1 LRYIYM
7 NNFRG
12 FSEALVPLKKIN
24 FLVGENSTGKSSFL
38 SLLSLVNQPTFWFN
52 PVFTMRDDLGP
63 SSFADIVSAWSKDP
77 SYFQVGIITTEKEET
92 GGVRLAFTLHEFTD
106 RDDNPKLSRHFKL
119 NDKHLTTVIF
129 EKTKTRYK
137 VDLKES
143 KYDTEED
150 ALTDFRIMVGNL
162 RDIPRNFKSFPK
174 DIPPNAPLPMA
185 VSILQS
191 LESGDKNYKSEFKI
205 EIPMGMH
212 VTWIAPI
219 RTKPKRIYD
228 GISIG
233 YSPEGEHAP
242 LLLRKSLRSRT
253 ASKRFADKLHNF
265 GNTSG
270 LFETVVAHSF
280 GKGAKDPFELIIKF
294 KGAEL
299 NINNVGYG
307 VSQALPLVVEFLTSE
322 KQRVFSVQQPEVHL
336 HPRAQA
342 ALGELVFELVKER
355 NHSFFI
361 ETHSDYLID
370 RFRLSM
376 RSDADAP
383 PSQILFFNRTVDG
396 NNVHPLSIS
405 SKGLYPVI
413 QPNEFR
419 DFFVKEEIKMLDI

>member
-1 LRYIYM
+1 M

-12 FSEALVPLKKIN
+12 FTDTLVPLKKIN

-38 SLLSLVNQPTFWFN
+38 SLLSLMNQPTFWFN

-77 SYFQVGIITTEKEET
+77 SYFQVGVVTTEVEKD
-92 GGVRLAFTLHEFTD
+92 GCVRLAFTVNEFTERED
-106 RDDNPKLSRHFKL
+106 SPKLSRHTKL
-119 NDKHLTTVIF
+119 GESHITTVIF
-129 EKTKTRYK
+129 EKSKTRYHVK
-137 VDLKES
+137 KLDS
-143 KYDTEED
+143 IFSTEEE
-150 ALTDFRIMVGNL
+150 AVEAFHLLIENARVATD
-162 RDIPRNFKSFPK
+162 NFKSFPK
-174 DIPPNAPLPMA
+174 DVPPHAPLPMA
-185 VSILQS
+185 ISILQS
-191 LESGDKNYKSEFKI
+191 LESGDGLSKSEFKI

-228 GISIG
+228 GINIG

-253 ASKRFADKLHNF
+253 GSERFAERLHNF
-265 GNTSG
+265 GNASG
-270 LFETVVAHSF
+270 LFETVIAHSF
-280 GKGAKDPFELIIKF
+280 GKGSKDPFELIIKF
-294 KGAEL
+294 KGANL

-322 KQRVFSVQQPEVHL
+322 KQRVFAVQQPEVHL

-342 ALGELVFELVKER
+342 ALGELIFELVKEKR
-355 NHSFFI
+355 HSFFV

-376 RSDADAP
+376 RSDDDPP
-383 PSQILFFNRTVDG
+383 PSQMLFFNRTPEG
-396 NNVHPLSIS
+396 NRVYPLPIS
-405 SKGLYPVI
+405 KKGLYPIV
-413 QPNEFR
+413 QPDEFR
-419 DFFVKEEIKMLDI
+419 DFFVKEELRMLDI